1 MLYTLPTSAE
11 IIALYMKIFLDML
24 DMAHATTKTD
34 NADFK

>member
-11 IIALYMKIFLDML
+11 IIALYMKIFLDM
-24 DMAHATTKTD
+24 AHATTKTD